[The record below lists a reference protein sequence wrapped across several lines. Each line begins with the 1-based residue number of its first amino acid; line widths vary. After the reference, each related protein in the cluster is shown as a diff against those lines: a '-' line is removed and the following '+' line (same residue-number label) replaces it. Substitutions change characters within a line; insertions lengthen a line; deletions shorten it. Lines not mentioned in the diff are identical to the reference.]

1 MKPWV
6 KHLVVF
12 LTTVVVLAGVLTP
25 VFLSVYPALI
35 LNGAHKVVSTGAGRA
50 QVPDNTMYTV
60 PELAS
65 PESANGSTWLLGGN
79 QDGLYTVGWLDLSK
93 GAQVLAIPE
102 MGTRYHN
109 VELVASRSGIAI
121 ANLKAAGQYVIEQA
135 GASGVTVPPGAQL
148 VDVPGKQVL
157 VIGRTLVEN
166 DADLPV
172 ALALAQQITVSPL
185 R

>member
-1 MKPWV
+1 MKPWIR
-6 KHLVVF
+6 HLVVF
-12 LTTVVVLAGVLTP
+12 LTTTVVVAGVLTP

-50 QVPDNTMYTV
+50 QVPDNTLYTL

-65 PESANGSTWLLGGN
+65 PETANGSTWLLGGN

-93 GAQVLAIPE
+93 GPQVLTIPD

-109 VELVASRSGIAI
+109 VELVAPRSGVAI
-121 ANLKAAGQYVIEQA
+121 ANLKAAGLYVIEEP
-135 GASGVTVPPGAQL
+135 GTSGVTIPSGAQIL
-148 VDVPGKQVL
+148 DVPGKQVL

-166 DADLPV
+166 DADLPA
-172 ALALAQQITVSPL
+172 ALALAQQIRVHPL